1 MIGIDIVKI
10 KRIENIFKSKNKK
23 EVFLNKVLNKNER
36 EFILKKS
43 NIKAQAQSVAGYWA
57 IKEALSKALG
67 VGIGEHFSLLDCKI
81 KKDRLNKPYIKVS
94 KKIKEKFKLKNK
106 HINISITH
114 DGGIAIGV
122 VIIIK
127 K

>member
-10 KRIENIFKSKNKK
+10 KRIENILKKENKK
-23 EVFLNKVLNKNER
+23 EAFFNRVLNKDEKDL
-36 EFILKKS
+36 ISQKPLIS
-43 NIKAQAQSVAGYWA
+43 SQAQSLAGYWA

-67 VGIGEHFSLLDCKI
+67 VGVGEHFSLLDCTI
-81 KKDRLNKPYIKVS
+81 KKDKLNKPYVKVS
-94 KKIKEKFKLKNK
+94 KRIKEKFKLKNK

-122 VIIIK
+122 VVIIK